1 MESFSVAHRR
11 WFLALIL
18 MRVLFSSKGPQPQ
31 LAMFRTTSTC
41 GNATCSAA
49 AQGGLLRVS
58 LFLLH
63 RDRSVRD
70 SCASTCS
77 SSFCASHGD
86 SFPSV
91 SSTSRGTTKYIPA
104 KLTAVWLLVKLHLQ
118 ERGAGGSRA
127 PIIENCWV
135 AFGRGVWY
143 LWFIGWRVWGYGYRS
158 VRAVMRRVW
167 GYGSCETAR
176 VWVSVRVMEIVIFIC
191 ENLRFALV
199 RSSFSPAKI

>member
-127 PIIENCWV
+127 PIIENCWKSENCWLNPRITTCTGCLGIRKLLSRKSG
-135 AFGRGVWY
+135 AHDIPRRRWLGR
-143 LWFIGWRVWGYGYRS
+143 
-158 VRAVMRRVW
+158 
-167 GYGSCETAR
+167 E
-176 VWVSVRVMEIVIFIC
+176 
-191 ENLRFALV
+191 LRKASAK
-199 RSSFSPAKI
+199 RISSKAIRLRPEWSSSPRPPAPPP

>member
-127 PIIENCWV
+127 PIIENCWKSENCRLNPTQRFV
-135 AFGRGVWY
+135 GFDRTQISDR
-143 LWFIGWRVWGYGYRS
+143 IGLLDAAGLP
-158 VRAVMRRVW
+158 A
-167 GYGSCETAR
+167 
-176 VWVSVRVMEIVIFIC
+176 
-191 ENLRFALV
+191 V
-199 RSSFSPAKI
+199 RSF

>member
-1 MESFSVAHRR
+1 MLYEFVTRLEPTRDESFGMTPQVDRVERFSDAYRR

-127 PIIENCWV
+127 PIIENCWK
-135 AFGRGVWY
+135 
-143 LWFIGWRVWGYGYRS
+143 S
-158 VRAVMRRVW
+158 
-167 GYGSCETAR
+167 
-176 VWVSVRVMEIVIFIC
+176 
-191 ENLRFALV
+191 ENCRLNPRTLV
-199 RSSFSPAKI
+199 P

>member
-1 MESFSVAHRR
+1 
-11 WFLALIL
+11 

-127 PIIENCWV
+127 PIIENCWKSENCRLNPRILCR
-135 AFGRGVWY
+135 AA
-143 LWFIGWRVWGYGYRS
+143 S
-158 VRAVMRRVW
+158 VLAP
-167 GYGSCETAR
+167 GEGIAILFETQYCSIA
-176 VWVSVRVMEIVIFIC
+176 
-191 ENLRFALV
+191 
-199 RSSFSPAKI
+199 SPQRPPSIAILSIAG

>member
-118 ERGAGGSRA
+118 ERGAGGSRS
-127 PIIENCWV
+127 PIIENCWK
-135 AFGRGVWY
+135 
-143 LWFIGWRVWGYGYRS
+143 
-158 VRAVMRRVW
+158 
-167 GYGSCETAR
+167 
-176 VWVSVRVMEIVIFIC
+176 
-191 ENLRFALV
+191 
-199 RSSFSPAKI
+199 AKIAGSALAVRFLEIEAEATLLAGKLRRLPQPVLLGEESL